1 MNALDFSAD
10 SLRLFSGVPTIA
22 APMRC
27 AAECRAPAFSW
38 LHGMA
43 WDGMAGD
50 ANGVLMQWR
59 FPSMAL
65 EQSISA
71 VGALRC
77 RGALVAPWH
86 GTARHGTAVYTA
98 ERPILLREYWWNFSS
113 GREGRAAVGSR
124 QVTTPRLPP
133 PSRTLVDPPPTS
145 PVP

>member
-27 AAECRAPAFSW
+27 AAECRAPAFVPTGLGW
-38 LHGMA
+38 AGLGWAGLGWAEQLGCMA
-43 WDGMAGD
+43 WHGMAGD

-71 VGALRC
+71 VGAQRC
-77 RGALVAPWH
+77 CGALVAPWH
-86 GTARHGTAVYTA
+86 GTARRSSTVG
-98 ERPILLREYWWNFSS
+98 RPMLREYWWKFSS
-113 GREGRAAVGSR
+113 GGRAA
-124 QVTTPRLPP
+124 RLLD
-133 PSRTLVDPPPTS
+133 RCR
-145 PVP
+145 